1 MFPDCPAFKVRGNTG
16 AVTLKTVAPLT
27 LACEIVRGEP
37 PLLVAT
43 IACDEVL
50 VASVL
55 LNVTLV
61 GETDMAAAGADA
73 TVTADD
79 DDLLVSA
86 TLVALTL
93 YVPAVLGAV

>member
-1 MFPDCPAFKVRGNTG
+1 MFPDCPAFKLKGNAG
-16 AVTLKTVAPLT
+16 AVTPKTVAPLT
-27 LACEIVRGEP
+27 LACEMVRGEA
-37 PLLVAT
+37 PLLVTT

-55 LNVTLV
+55 LNATLV

-73 TVTADD
+73 TVTAADA
-79 DDLLVSA
+79 DLPVSA
-86 TLVALTL
+86 TLVARTL